1 MHDEALITVA
11 RASPRLDPA
20 IFARLPSVAALIRRL
35 TSSPPTVNPTSGT
48 LPARVRTQTGK
59 STPVVVPHPGAGAL
73 AGLLGLVGALAL
85 PVGCGPMVERPQ
97 FPSRPDSVRPA
108 DLLGPYDGKVLDAET
123 ERPIAGATVA
133 ASWAFERGIGVPGPA
148 DAEEVVVQTGADG
161 RYAIPQLDRLPSGLS
176 ARVRRFTLIVYER
189 GFVAWRSDRR
199 FPGREARRDFSQR
212 GNVARLERWQPTFTH
227 AQHLLFMGGG
237 AKIREAAAWEAQQA
251 SLDIEGET
259 SGRSGQEAEQT
270 RMAAALDID
279 GLLTD
284 DEIRGVTGYVG
295 AFQKEK
301 LSDLPTTEFY
311 DSRHF
316 KAVNRP
322 ESFDV
327 GLRVWRLGVA
337 AAEAQYQKLRR
348 ELPKAEV
355 TDEIGDASFRARA
368 GEIAGLA
375 FLVRERGVVVSLTCG
390 SGQCTD
396 PAQLR
401 TIGKLVE
408 SRLSD
413 LPAAAPLPVA
423 PGPDTSSKAPEEKP

>member
-1 MHDEALITVA
+1 
-11 RASPRLDPA
+11 
-20 IFARLPSVAALIRRL
+20 
-35 TSSPPTVNPTSGT
+35 
-48 LPARVRTQTGK
+48 
-59 STPVVVPHPGAGAL
+59 
-73 AGLLGLVGALAL
+73 
-85 PVGCGPMVERPQ
+85 MVERPR

-123 ERPIAGATVA
+123 DRPIGGATVA
-133 ASWAFERGIGVPGPA
+133 ASWAFERGIGVPGPV

-161 RYAIPQLDRLPSGLS
+161 RYAIPPLDRLPSGLS
-176 ARVRRFTLIVYER
+176 ARVRRFTLIVYQR

-227 AQHLLFMGGG
+227 AQHLVFLGGG
-237 AKIREAAAWEAQQA
+237 GKIREAAAWEAQQA
-251 SLDIEGET
+251 SQDIEGET
-259 SGRSGQEAEQT
+259 TGRTSLEAEAT
-270 RMAAALDID
+270 RLATALDIEN
-279 GLLTD
+279 LLTD

-295 AFQKEK
+295 AFEKER
-301 LSDLPTTEFY
+301 LPDLPTTEFY

-316 KAVNRP
+316 KAANRP

-396 PAQLR
+396 PAQLA

-413 LPAAAPLPVA
+413 LPAAAPLPAA
-423 PGPDTSSKAPEEKP
+423 PGTETPSAPAEEKP

>member
-1 MHDEALITVA
+1 MA
-11 RASPRLDPA
+11 RVIASGR
-20 IFARLPSVAALIRRL
+20 FAALAAL
-35 TSSPPTVNPTSGT
+35 
-48 LPARVRTQTGK
+48 
-59 STPVVVPHPGAGAL
+59 VVAG
-73 AGLLGLVGALAL
+73 GW
-85 PVGCGPMVERPQ
+85 GCGPMVERPA

-108 DLLGPYDGKVLDAET
+108 DLLGPYDGKVIDGET

-133 ASWAFERGIGVPGPA
+133 ASWAFERGIGVPAPV

-161 RYAIPQLDRLPSGLS
+161 RYAIPQLDRLPTGLS
-176 ARVRRFTLIVYER
+176 ARVRRFTLIVYQR

-199 FPGREARRDFSQR
+199 FPGGVARRDFSQR
-212 GNVARLERWQPTFTH
+212 GNVARLDRWQPTFTH

-251 SLDIEGET
+251 SLDLEGET
-259 SGRSGQEAEQT
+259 GGRGSADGGGGP
-270 RMAAALDID
+270 RLSVVLDIG

-295 AFQKEK
+295 AFDKEK
-301 LSDLPTTEFY
+301 LTDLPTTEFY

-316 KAVNRP
+316 KAVNRA
-322 ESFDV
+322 ESYDV
-327 GLRVWRLGVA
+327 GLRVWRLGSA
-337 AAEAQYQKLRR
+337 AADAQYQKLRR
-348 ELPKAEV
+348 DLPKADV

-368 GEIAGLA
+368 GEIAGLV

-396 PAQLR
+396 PAQLV

-408 SRLSD
+408 SRLPE
-413 LPAAAPLPVA
+413 LPPAAPLPVA
-423 PGPDTSSKAPEEKP
+423 PGADVSAPPSPEEKP